1 MCTYVLI
8 GTVGL
13 FLRYIPQKNFWA
25 NDMHVKNLNTRGL
38 KGGEKKNLN
47 TDDQIALRESL

>member
-8 GTVGL
+8 GIVGL

-25 NDMHVKNLNTRGL
+25 NDMHVKNLNTY
-38 KGGEKKNLN
+38 
-47 TDDQIALRESL
+47 DQIALRESL